1 MVDIVSSIIQFLY
14 EARSIIITWVLVT
27 LSVVSILGVQW
38 AAMVELDG
46 RGISL
51 FDIIKGKLYG
61 MILLAGAIIGETMIA
76 VVFRNWMIAFYHQIG
91 LAFSIVLTIIV
102 FLVFVWS
109 NTNYVFLDSKLWP
122 VYLIV
127 GLMILIGVLQY
138 HIYGIPEVQT
148 LEIVEYGFSQNKTNM
163 TMNSTF

>member
-1 MVDIVSSIIQFLY
+1 MADLISSILQFLY
-14 EARSIIITWVLVT
+14 SARSLVITWILVT

-38 AAMVELDG
+38 AAMVELDQ
-46 RGISL
+46 RGISV

-61 MILLAGAIIGETMIA
+61 MILLAGAIIGEAMLA
-76 VVFRNWMIAFYHQIG
+76 FVFRNWMIAFYHQIG
-91 LAFSIVLTIIV
+91 IAFSVALTIIF

-127 GLMILIGVLQY
+127 GIMAIIGAIQY
-138 HIYGIPEVQT
+138 HVYGVPEIQGM
-148 LEIVEYGFSQNKTNM
+148 EIIAYGFTQDATQFST
-163 TMNSTF
+163 NSTF